1 MIRSNS
7 DTTTTAST
15 ASPTPVSPFSSDYSV
30 PSEPTSDET
39 PDLGAFNAVLRAW
52 SSLQRGPRIINSTLA
67 QQTTSS
73 TTSSSQATT
82 SSSDIRED
90 KPTVWSHRPIANYL
104 SLSDPITTDAESTD
118 RDRPRMVEIQDVDD
132 ELDNF
137 YDHDDTNDDNDH
149 DDSDEQLHVRD
160 LGLHDVEEQPSLGYL
175 DEALKFIAAE
185 RERFTAQRENGVV
198 GSFDSRRKRRR
209 KRNKTPRA
217 QSTTRTPTISA
228 SPSISTITASTTLAD
243 DVDVD
248 DADAVFA
255 DADDSSSSVDQQ
267 SSPNIFRASKSAVFN
282 STPGTPSRRGRGRGR
297 KLMHSRSTPQLRL
310 IRHEEEEDEDEEE
323 QSTDSV
329 TEDSPRVQKL
339 KSLGK
344 KLEALFPE
352 DREYLK
358 RVQYRTM
365 SPPPAASGPHQ
376 STSSAGYLDPVDSE
390 NPSKNIVLGGFV
402 DTRGDPP
409 KKTATNDERLI
420 HVFVDHSN
428 ILIGLINYLRRYPRQ
443 HPQYRDSPSKNSQ
456 YQMSTSAT
464 FASPLPSVSPRPFSS
479 PYPKPPK
486 HLSHS
491 ALSLILERGRP
502 VTRRIMV
509 ASSPLYQPMDGA
521 ESLGYEV
528 RIFARVPDTGD
539 GMDREKSNSFGNGKH
554 KKSQSNESYGAP
566 GTFGSPAGDSSSSQ
580 TQRYQRHRAGSMN
593 NHNNGFDYN
602 QENNSSSAVE
612 GGGRKKFH
620 SRKVSGN
627 SSTESEQS
635 VRLGGLSAGFL
646 RNSAHLHSFSLPVS
660 HTSTPP
666 PSASSLAPAA
676 VITPSTPQQ
685 QRVRYREQ
693 GVDELL
699 QLKLHQVLASIDGPP
714 PKGST
719 IILATGDGNVGQ
731 FNEEGF
737 LGGVR
742 TALKRG
748 WKVELYAWEGGLSR
762 AWKREFGEGSE
773 WGGGGGSGKRSSKK
787 KTAKSS
793 VVDDDGP
800 RFRVIGIEQFGSE
813 LVELY
818 Y

>member
-90 KPTVWSHRPIANYL
+90 KSTVWSHRPIANYL

-185 RERFTAQRENGVV
+185 RERFTAQRENGVA

-297 KLMHSRSTPQLRL
+297 KLLHSRSTPQLRL

-443 HPQYRDSPSKNSQ
+443 HPH
-456 YQMSTSAT
+456 
-464 FASPLPSVSPRPFSS
+464 VSPRPFSS

-566 GTFGSPAGDSSSSQ
+566 GTFGSPAGDSS
-580 TQRYQRHRAGSMN
+580 
-593 NHNNGFDYN
+593 
-602 QENNSSSAVE
+602 
-612 GGGRKKFH
+612 
-620 SRKVSGN
+620 
-627 SSTESEQS
+627 SEQS

-762 AWKREFGEGSE
+762 AWKREFGEGN
-773 WGGGGGSGKRSSKK
+773 
-787 KTAKSS
+787 
-793 VVDDDGP
+793 DDGP